1 MVIKI
6 LDEKAKK
13 INPSWL
19 TLRKE
24 IKSYCRASSQ
34 KVRWPTL
41 QTKIYDTIRACLDI
55 SRLDDMTDKQV
66 LRAREIFEFVKQERN
81 KK

>member
-1 MVIKI
+1 MELTKKEEYEIAQMVIKI

-24 IKSYCRASSQ
+24 IKKLLPC
-34 KVRWPTL
+34 
-41 QTKIYDTIRACLDI
+41 
-55 SRLDDMTDKQV
+55 
-66 LRAREIFEFVKQERN
+66 
-81 KK
+81 